1 MTRPPT
7 FEDRLDGWLEE
18 GPTDAPGPVL
28 DTVLA
33 AFPSIPQRRGA
44 WGIPWRTTPML
55 GFARAVAGLVIV
67 IGVGAAVLLL
77 VTRPAPGVVGGSA
90 SPSPA
95 AIVTAPTASPAA
107 SVAAVVPTA
116 TPAPTPV
123 PTPQPTP
130 TATPIGPC
138 ATNHL
143 VVRITLW
150 DGAAGSRTAH
160 LELKNASSSP
170 CTVQSIAKP
179 QLVDG
184 RGTVLIDGKAPTSY
198 SQLTVAPGGRSRPSS
213 RTATTAVRPRRHRS
227 ASPSSWPTDAGS
239 WRPRSRRRTGRSR
252 PATAPGSRRSSRCT
266 RGRPDRSP
274 IRTDARRPGAPWG
287 TRPGR

>member
-7 FEDRLDGWLEE
+7 FEDRLDDWLED
-18 GPTDAPGPVL
+18 GPTNAPDPVL

-44 WGIPWRTTPML
+44 WRIPWRTTPML
-55 GFARAVAGLVIV
+55 GFARAVAGLAIV
-67 IGVGAAVLLL
+67 IAVGAAVLLL
-77 VTRPAPGVVGGSA
+77 VTRPTTPAVVGGSS

-95 AIVTAPTASPAA
+95 AVVATPSATPAA
-107 SVAAVVPTA
+107 SLAAVAPTA

-123 PTPQPTP
+123 PTPKP
-130 TATPIGPC
+130 TATPIASC
-138 ATNHL
+138 AANGL

-170 CTVQSIAKP
+170 CTVQSLAKP

-184 RGTVLIDGKAPTSY
+184 HGSVLIAGKAPTSY
-198 SQLTVAPGGRSRPSS
+198 SQLTVAPGGTLTTLVQDSNYCGPTPSAPVS
-213 RTATTAVRPRRHRS
+213 VAFVLADGRRIVATPFS
-227 ASPSSWPTDAGS
+227 PTDGTV
-239 WRPRSRRRTGRSR
+239 PPCNGPGQ
-252 PATAPGSRRSSRCT
+252 PADISMHAWAP
-266 RGRPDRSP
+266 
-274 IRTDARRPGAPWG
+274 
-287 TRPGR
+287 

>member
-7 FEDRLDGWLEE
+7 FEDRLDDWLED

-44 WGIPWRTTPML
+44 WRIPWRSTPML
-55 GFARAVAGLVIV
+55 GFARAVAGLAIV
-67 IGVGAAVLLL
+67 IAVGAAVLLL
-77 VTRPAPGVVGGSA
+77 VTRPTTPAVVGGSG

-95 AIVTAPTASPAA
+95 AIIATPAPSPTASL
-107 SVAAVVPTA
+107 AAVVPTA
-116 TPAPTPV
+116 TPAPTPT
-123 PTPQPTP
+123 PTPKP
-130 TATPIGPC
+130 TATPIAPC

-143 VVRITLW
+143 VIRITLW

-160 LELKNASSSP
+160 LDLKNVSTAP

-184 RGTVLIDGKAPTSY
+184 HGTALINGTAPTSY
-198 SQLTVAPGGRSRPSS
+198 SQLTVAPGGTLTTLAQDSNYCGPAP
-213 RTATTAVRPRRHRS
+213 TAPVSVALVLADGRRIIATPFS
-227 ASPSSWPTDAGS
+227 PTDTTVPPCNG
-239 WRPRSRRRTGRSR
+239 PGQ
-252 PATAPGSRRSSRCT
+252 PAAISMHPWAP
-266 RGRPDRSP
+266 
-274 IRTDARRPGAPWG
+274 
-287 TRPGR
+287 